1 MLDSVSKAFYIGL
14 TLQVEII
21 MKTMQ
26 TGVTWQRFYYHENQL

>member
-26 TGVTWQRFYYHENQL
+26 TGVTITHSLQDA